1 MDQTADN
8 THCEQAYVPS
18 GMVSVWTSRDLRA
31 QVARKGKRGVWL
43 KDFGQALAMY
53 WVLIQV
59 NAHATQPMTHRVHAT
74 VKQAL
79 LASKDDSGEGK
90 DVWCRCSAA
99 SCLMQCHWLCVQ
111 ICFGWGVG
119 ISRIIDN
126 KHSTADVVGGFVLGA
141 MFGLVFVLK
150 VCTRSVMMLLSGR
163 CAYLGSSAARVCL
176 TDNI

>member
-1 MDQTADN
+1 MHSYAPGCITP
-8 THCEQAYVPS
+8 HKMS
-18 GMVSVWTSRDLRA
+18 
-31 QVARKGKRGVWL
+31 
-43 KDFGQALAMY
+43 F
-53 WVLIQV
+53 
-59 NAHATQPMTHRVHAT
+59 VH
-74 VKQAL
+74 
-79 LASKDDSGEGK
+79 
-90 DVWCRCSAA
+90 
-99 SCLMQCHWLCVQ
+99 VQ